1 MRNLQFVKIWE
12 GNRHSTSISKH
23 VLRILKDSSQLRQL
37 HICTLKLET
46 TQIRKFEQIEILYID
61 VKLTARDLLQ
71 SCRTMTSLQTLHLT
85 DQVSSARL
93 REVLAHLPYLRDL
106 SFVIDRSDSKHSKLY
121 DCCQDASSS
130 LSMLF
135 DFLASQRTTL
145 LSLSVKG
152 QICAVHEAESLA
164 SIKSL
169 EVLDCNFSNPDCVLL
184 LAGLSSLRALRITY
198 LQQMD
203 ISSAYLYLIR
213 QCRELRF
220 LRIFDYNINP
230 DFVRKASEVLQD
242 VEAKKP
248 LKLLIHGRH
257 NSSTL
262 REFTSMAEDTKNIIF
277 RSLTATELF
286 TLI

>member
-1 MRNLQFVKIWE
+1 MTAAKTQAAPCQC
-12 GNRHSTSISKH
+12 SSISW
-23 VLRILKDSSQLRQL
+23 L
-37 HICTLKLET
+37 
-46 TQIRKFEQIEILYID
+46 
-61 VKLTARDLLQ
+61 ARG
-71 SCRTMTSLQTLHLT
+71 
-85 DQVSSARL
+85 
-93 REVLAHLPYLRDL
+93 P
-106 SFVIDRSDSKHSKLY
+106 
-121 DCCQDASSS
+121 
-130 LSMLF
+130 
-135 DFLASQRTTL
+135 RTTL

-184 LAGLSSLRALRITY
+184 LTGLSSLRALRITY
-198 LQQMD
+198 LQQID

-262 REFTSMAEDTKNIIF
+262 REFTSMAEDKKNIIF